1 MFSPAF
7 IRKASIISVLGT
19 ALLASGCTS
28 NTTGSS
34 THGGMIGS
42 QIASSPFTD
51 PGSLARNRSYAAR
64 PQPQQFDYSSVYA
77 STVDSTDTGDVN
89 IRAFNYKKMN
99 SKYLRQQ
106 VRYFGSEAPG
116 TIVIDISGPFLYF
129 VQPRGM
135 AMRYGIAV
143 GKEGFGWTGTANVQR
158 KTTWP
163 TWTPPAEMIQRTP
176 KLAKYA
182 QGMPGGADNPLGAR
196 AIYLYKNGKDTLYRI
211 HGTTKPFSIGRK
223 ASSGCFRMIN
233 QDATDLYARVSPGA
247 RVFVR
252 EYLTEIDTR

>member
-1 MFSPAF
+1 MLISTLV
-7 IRKASIISVLGT
+7 RKASILSVLAA
-19 ALLASGCTS
+19 ALIASGCTS
-28 NTTGSS
+28 NTSGSS
-34 THGGMIGS
+34 THGGMIAS
-42 QIASSPFTD
+42 QMPNSPFGD
-51 PGSLARNRSYAAR
+51 PGSRARNQAYASR
-64 PQPQQFDYSSVYA
+64 PQPQQFDYNSIYA
-77 STVDSTDTGDVN
+77 SVADGDVT
-89 IRAFNYKKMN
+89 IRAFNHNKMN

-116 TIVIDISGPFLYF
+116 TIVIDVSGPFLYF
-129 VQPRGM
+129 VQSRGM

-163 TWTPPAEMIQRTP
+163 TWTPPAEMIQRSP
-176 KLAKYA
+176 KLAKFA

-233 QDATDLYARVSPGA
+233 QDAADLYARVSPGA
-247 RVFVR
+247 NVFVK
-252 EYLTEIDTR
+252 EYLTEVDTK

>member
-1 MFSPAF
+1 MLNPAI
-7 IRKASIISVLGT
+7 IRKGAILSALGA

-34 THGGMIGS
+34 SHGGMIAS
-42 QIASSPFTD
+42 QVAKSPFND
-51 PGSLARNRSYAAR
+51 PGSRARNRAYAAR

-77 STVDSTDTGDVN
+77 SVADGD
-89 IRAFNYKKMN
+89 ITMRAFNYKKM
-99 SKYLRQQ
+99 SGKYLRQQ

-116 TIVIDISGPFLYF
+116 TIVVDVSGPFLYF

-163 TWTPPAEMIQRTP
+163 TWTPPTEMIQRSP

-182 QGMPGGADNPLGAR
+182 EGMPGGTSNPLGAR

-233 QDATDLYARVSPGA
+233 QDAADLYARVSPGA
-247 RVFVR
+247 KVFVK
-252 EYLTEIDTR
+252 EYLTEVESR

>member
-1 MFSPAF
+1 MFSPTF
-7 IRKASIISVLGT
+7 IRKASILSVLGA

-28 NTTGSS
+28 NNTGSS
-34 THGGMIGS
+34 TNGGMIAS
-42 QIASSPFTD
+42 QIANSPFSD
-51 PGSLARNRSYAAR
+51 PGSQARNRAYAAR
-64 PQPQQFDYSSVYA
+64 PQPQQFDYSSAYA
-77 STVDSTDTGDVN
+77 STIDSTENGDVP

-163 TWTPPAEMIQRTP
+163 TWTPPAEMIQRSP
-176 KLAKYA
+176 KLAKFA
-182 QGMPGGADNPLGAR
+182 QGMPGGTDNPLGAR

-252 EYLTEIDTR
+252 EYLTEVDTK